1 MKIAL
6 FGGSFDPPHFG
17 HDAIVKKA
25 LQSLD
30 IDKLI
35 IIPTF
40 ISPFKSS
47 FKADEKKRFEWVSLI
62 WRNLE
67 RLEISDYELLQKR
80 PVPSIETVEFFE
92 KKYDCDKIYLIIGAD
107 HLEKLSSWYRY
118 EDLRKKVEFV
128 VAKRGEIKIP
138 KSFKILD
145 ISADIS
151 SSFIRENLY
160 IKAVDTHIKDDV
172 FKCYCKDKNEKS

>member
-62 WRNLE
+62 
-67 RLEISDYELLQKR
+67 
-80 PVPSIETVEFFE
+80 
-92 KKYDCDKIYLIIGAD
+92 
-107 HLEKLSSWYRY
+107 
-118 EDLRKKVEFV
+118 
-128 VAKRGEIKIP
+128 
-138 KSFKILD
+138 
-145 ISADIS
+145 
-151 SSFIRENLY
+151 
-160 IKAVDTHIKDDV
+160 
-172 FKCYCKDKNEKS
+172 